1 MKLSNFLDH
10 PALNQLRLSMGAD
23 SLAAPP
29 RGWTPRL
36 LDAESVMRLG
46 QPEPLPPSD
55 GAIGPGAPSAR
66 KMKSAPKVPVHYSR
80 DSTSSR
86 ILNPIGLP
94 KGAIADDIPEP
105 EAPPSAP
112 SALPA
117 QIAAPPQQ
125 AGLMGAPATPAPTHR
140 GQPETAQ
147 QPAQQPA
154 KPAQPMEP
162 QQHERR
168 RRRNQAALEK
178 LRGLQGD

>member
-10 PALNQLRLSMGAD
+10 PGLNQLRLSMGAD

-46 QPEPLPPSD
+46 QPDPVPPAEA
-55 GAIGPGAPSAR
+55 GLGQGAPSAR
-66 KMKSAPKVPVHYSR
+66 RMKTAPKVPVHYSR
-80 DSTSSR
+80 DRTSSK

-94 KGAIADDIPEP
+94 KGALADDLPEP
-105 EAPPSAP
+105 ETPAQPVAPSAP
-112 SALPA
+112 PA
-117 QIAAPPQQ
+117 RPAAPSQQ
-125 AGLMGAPATPAPTHR
+125 AVAATAPAAPAPAHQ
-140 GQPETAQ
+140 GQPETGER
-147 QPAQQPA
+147 PA
-154 KPAQPMEP
+154 KAAQPVEP

>member
-1 MKLSNFLDH
+1 VKLSNFLDH
-10 PALNQLRLSMGAD
+10 PALNRLRLSMGAD

-66 KMKSAPKVPVHYSR
+66 RMKSAPKVPVHYSR

-94 KGAIADDIPEP
+94 KGAIADDIPDP
-105 EAPPSAP
+105 EAPPPAP

-117 QIAAPPQQ
+117 QIATPPQQ
-125 AGLMGAPATPAPTHR
+125 AGSMRVPATPALAHR
-140 GQPETAQ
+140 GQHETAQ
-147 QPAQQPA
+147 QSAQSAQPA
-154 KPAQPMEP
+154 KPMEP

>member
-10 PALNQLRLSMGAD
+10 PGLNQLRLSMGAD

-46 QPEPLPPSD
+46 QPDPVPPAEAGLGS
-55 GAIGPGAPSAR
+55 GAPSAR
-66 KMKSAPKVPVHYSR
+66 RMKTAPKVPVHYSR
-80 DSTSSR
+80 DRTSSK

-94 KGAIADDIPEP
+94 KGALADDLPEP
-105 EAPPSAP
+105 EAQAQPAMPSPP
-112 SALPA
+112 PA
-117 QIAAPPQQ
+117 RAAEPPQQ
-125 AGLMGAPATPAPTHR
+125 VVATTAPVAPAPTHQ
-140 GQPETAQ
+140 GLSETVER
-147 QPAQQPA
+147 PA
-154 KPAQPMEP
+154 KASQPVEP